1 MTAEI
6 VQFEQPQAA
15 SMTDGFTRLANGLIE
30 QLMVANGLTA
40 RELRIVLAVVRNT
53 YGYQMKS
60 RRITENDL
68 SNWTGIEAKNCGKLK
83 RALVQRGVLLLAG
96 GEISINKQVSEWDCS
111 GSSTTPARGYA
122 QPRKAKSHGVTDNPG
137 TGLQVTPSGGYGQP
151 RHGVMGNPPYKEN
164 IKENFKDT
172 SKEISQQGQNADRAL
187 TTQVEVSLLDKVQAK
202 HPTAVIATR
211 TGKAALWGEAIDEK
225 LANLIADA
233 VAEVTLDDKRPN
245 IAAWANEIRMMR
257 TADDRT
263 PEQIAALFRFAHTDD
278 FWRSNILSPHKLRA
292 KWGTLAA
299 KFNERRHTST
309 AQRLDTSAAGTQTR
323 LSDTSWAND

>member
-6 VQFEQPQAA
+6 VQFDQPQAA

-53 YGYQMKS
+53 YGYQMTS

-83 RALVQRGVLLLAG
+83 RGLVKRGVLVVSG
-96 GEISINKQVSEWDCS
+96 GELGINKQVSDWDCM
-111 GSSTTPARGYA
+111 GSQTTPARGHT
-122 QPRKAKSHGVTDNPG
+122 QPRQSKSNGVTDNPG
-137 TGLQVTPSGGYGQP
+137 KGLQTTPSGGHAQP
-151 RHGVMGNPPYKEN
+151 RQGVTDNPPYKEN

-172 SKEISQQGQNADRAL
+172 FKETSQQGQSADRAL
-187 TTQVEVSLLDKVQAK
+187 TTQSEVSLLDKVQAK
-202 HPTAVIATR
+202 HPTAVIASR
-211 TGKAALWGEAIDEK
+211 TGKAALWGEVIDEQ

-245 IAAWANEIRMMR
+245 IAAWANEIRLMR

-263 PEQIAALFRFAHTDD
+263 PEQIAALFRFANTDE

-299 KFNERRHTST
+299 KFNERRHTPPK
-309 AQRLDTSAAGTQTR
+309 LDTSAAATENR
-323 LSDTSWAND
+323 LSDTSWAR